1 MLKLLHVFIY
11 LFVLSI
17 SFISYALSDEYIPAE
32 ETGEE
37 KIITIKAK
45 PDLISSGTVYSG
57 NNESQIAT
65 WLNTAYKTDGSVE
78 GFYFEIAGGW
88 NPWGGEYNN
97 ADDLCG
103 LTTVHEGSTVLGSNG
118 EYDYI
123 NSSYKL
129 SSGENMDELEK
140 LSDDLQKP
148 CWLTAGTGLYI
159 AFFGASGYETP
170 DIATHLKVADIACD
184 APYNTDKN
192 GDGIFTIDE
201 CYSLSDTLRTNQAYY
216 VPYKSEYITGG
227 VRCDLSSFRN
237 KVGAD
242 PNKIRVSECIE
253 EINGKPINRAVFTFS
268 APYLYKDS
276 KGTRVPIG
284 EVVKFTIYDSI
295 YSDNSGEYNIKIFK
309 GASTEKREGIFEKI
323 MKVIEDI
330 FSVTSNTNK
339 KIINNF
345 NIVLATVNFNN
356 YNNINISL
364 TNKAYASTENSNEE
378 ELYQKKIDL
387 IKTFYN
393 YIVRDSIFT
402 NTIRILLALYISF
415 FGLNF
420 AMGALQYNVK
430 DAMNLLLK
438 LTFVLVFTMPSGW
451 DLYNEYVVAFF
462 LKALMFMVTS
472 IINIIN
478 KIVDPLGYIYIPE
491 GTSLSSIFVNMDSV
505 IFYLI
510 TDTIGKRI
518 LALICGHGLGFLIAL
533 AIIFSIVNTI
543 VKLTTAAFPI
553 IISYIEIMLGLML
566 GPIFISFYLFKSTES
581 IFMNWLSFI
590 GSRCANIFFT
600 ATILLIFMEIIKA
613 QYKDLFNFS
622 IYAKSGWEL
631 GAMKVLLFVLGWM
644 SFGTLPILFKK
655 LEWIV
660 YVPDYTGVDGY
671 NFWGIMIKI
680 FGLNVIIQLFSVI
693 TKHLPAVVDS
703 LVEIKGGKGG
713 KMKDTVGNE
722 NLLQAADKAVNSGFN
737 RKSGSQFFGYIDRYT
752 NFSGALLGVG
762 KGAFGYF
769 KDKYK
774 DRPDKKEEK
783 ERNEKSYLKSK
794 LMGISLQND
803 DKFKD
808 LFSKKNEDKMDKLV
822 DSIRKNEKNI
832 DFSDDAEENRKFH
845 ELRKYYIL
853 MNNEENFGKY
863 IHDDRIDI
871 RAFLKDHKGI
881 SEEDREMLIDS
892 VTTQI
897 NLNTGFDYYERTQEL
912 ADKLAQF
919 DPDKTSD
926 EEAEK
931 LRKELEELQRFR
943 NDLEELL
950 ALRSGQGPNTT
961 EFLMSGINLNRFGL
975 QGAQNFTA
983 IAGVNASSFLG
994 FNNGAANIASGM
1006 GIQLVEEDEYADD
1019 KDDDKKKILSM
1030 KNINA
1035 FQMNNSLVSYLTTK
1049 INKKRAENDKIN
1061 GRYGTKTVEE
1071 KEMID
1076 RNDGEIEKL
1085 LKQRTKAQKRVYES
1099 ANSNSLLDALE
1110 NLTAKSN
1117 NPNLSE
1123 DKKLDI
1129 ADSRKL
1135 LMMELKARYNS
1146 KWLNSEEIDRF
1157 NQILDKESNK
1167 DEFEEKTKTLK
1178 KVGKSKI
1185 ELRQKDYDILDQ
1197 AQENLAKEYSKNS
1210 DMYKEI
1216 KNPGIT
1222 NSAEAASLQNDY
1234 RKRKIKE
1241 LQNKELKATK
1251 FATAINN
1258 ASIKR
1263 KEKQIAKKEE
1273 ENKILKEYENSNDY
1287 KKEIADRENYIKKE
1301 REEIERLK
1309 AKNQKA
1315 NKLRVLSHKLA
1326 IKYQQYKQ
1334 KKQEAI
1340 LRDLESSR
1348 KQFDSE
1354 RRKQEQRLQ
1363 DIKNIRQTREELLK
1377 IEEDKKMLEFKRNK
1391 YIEMLALN
1399 EKAKAKSTALSLSS
1413 DITRQER
1420 LKLQRNCEE
1429 IEQKNIK
1436 LRKEIEEYNKNLI
1449 EQTKIYQAK
1458 EKELNFQNKMFAIAR
1473 AQDKKQNEKELNEL
1487 KLKKEQIEAKIN
1499 KTKNEKEKDALQK
1512 EIEILSNRE
1521 KYYLKE
1527 QELRQK
1533 SIDLLTRQKNVQMQ
1547 QQKYKLKDLKVKV
1560 DQEMKNEAKDLIVK
1574 EITVDKSQNINALI
1588 TDKKLEIDLVKR
1600 EMINNGETAEL
1611 LARKKNLELD
1621 LKILSTRKRRENA
1634 VEIVKQ
1640 AKEANMKKIKEAE
1653 KNVEEVS
1660 NVISTLNK
1668 KIADETDKSRKKLL
1682 LNQQEKLKEKL
1693 LEYKKEKEG
1702 YETDMALFENRQK
1715 YFNQE
1720 KQDLQES
1727 YATRIFTSENDRSQ
1741 SYFKTKQDLIEAR
1754 ENQQA
1759 LESKSKEIQDN
1770 LELDIMLE
1778 NEHDKKLTKLISSAP
1793 IEKQMKEQKD
1803 RFISNL
1809 QTTADKA
1816 FLKWDEKKNK
1826 EAIEKQTKDIKE
1838 IEKTLEHIEN
1848 KPVMTADTETTYKER
1863 IYEIEQKTLSDIETY
1878 CQKYLNIVQDTPSI
1892 TTESTATFDTPA
1904 KDVIKDK
1911 IATSTITESTVTFD
1925 TPTKDVIKDKT
1936 APTTATENTIDF
1948 DSFIKDV
1955 IKDEAF
1961 DKQVPQDFLNTV
1973 KNTTLDNGEN
1983 LYDALRQT
1991 YDNTRDDK
1999 KRYIK
2004 ERIQNSLKDS
2014 YEVYDNQL
2022 SLQDFM
2028 ENSGDLLKN
2037 TSKK

>member
-1 MLKLLHVFIY
+1 MRKLLHVFTY
-11 LFVLSI
+11 LFISI
-17 SFISYALSDEYIPAE
+17 VIFISYALSDGYIPAE
-32 ETGEE
+32 ETGET
-37 KIITIKAK
+37 KTITIKAK
-45 PDLISSGTVYSG
+45 PDLISSGTVYSAE
-57 NNESQIAT
+57 NESQIAT
-65 WLNTAYKTDGSVE
+65 WSDTAYKTDGNIE
-78 GFYFEIAGGW
+78 GFYFEVTGGW
-88 NPWGGEYNN
+88 NPWGEKYNN
-97 ADDLCG
+97 ASEVCG
-103 LTTVHEGSTVLGSNG
+103 TTTVHKDSTTLGNNG

-123 NSSYKL
+123 TSSYRL
-129 SSGENMDELEK
+129 SSGTNIDELEQLPTDVQRK
-140 LSDDLQKP
+140 
-148 CWLTAGTGLYI
+148 CWLTGGMGLYI
-159 AFFGASGYETP
+159 AFFGESGYVTP
-170 DIATHLKVADIACD
+170 DIATHLKMADIACD
-184 APYNTDKN
+184 PEYSTDKN
-192 GDGIFTIDE
+192 GDGVFTMDE
-201 CYSLSDTLRTNQAYY
+201 CYSPDDPDNNQAYY

-227 VRCDLSSFRN
+227 VRCDLTSF
-237 KVGAD
+237 KYKTGAD

-253 EINGKPINRAVFTFS
+253 KINDKPINRAVFTFS

-276 KGTRVPIG
+276 KKTRVSKN
-284 EVVKFTIYDSI
+284 EVIKFTIYDSY
-295 YSDNSGEYNIKIFK
+295 YSDNAGEYNIKILK
-309 GASTEKREGIFEKI
+309 GASTEKTEGIFEKI
-323 MKVIEDI
+323 MKVIENT
-330 FSVTSNTNK
+330 FSVSTNTNK
-339 KIINNF
+339 HIINNL
-345 NIVLATVNFNN
+345 NIILATTNINN
-356 YNNINISL
+356 YNDFNLSL
-364 TNKAYASTENSNEE
+364 TNKAYASNEE
-378 ELYQKKIDL
+378 ELYQKKVGL

-393 YIVRDSIFT
+393 YIVRDSAFI
-402 NTIRILLALYISF
+402 NALRILLALYISF

-420 AMGALQYNVK
+420 AMGGLQYNVK
-430 DAMNLLLK
+430 DFMTLLLK

-451 DLYNEYVVAFF
+451 DLYNEYVVTFF
-462 LKALMFMVTS
+462 LKALMYMVTT

-478 KIVDPLGYIYIPE
+478 KITDPTAYIYIPE
-491 GTSLSSIFVNMDSV
+491 GTSLSSIFINMDSV
-505 IFYLI
+505 IFYLFSDI
-510 TDTIGKRI
+510 IGKR
-518 LALICGHGLGFLIAL
+518 LGALVCGHGLGFILAI
-533 AIIFSIVNTI
+533 AIIFSIANTLI
-543 VKLTTAAFPI
+543 KLTTAAFPI
-553 IISYIEIMLGLML
+553 MISYMEIMLGLIL
-566 GPIFISFYLFKSTES
+566 GPIFISFYLFKTTES
-581 IFMNWLSFI
+581 IFMNWLSFL

-600 ATILLIFMEIIKA
+600 ATILLIFMEMIKA
-613 QYKDLFNFS
+613 QYQEIFNFS
-622 IYAKSGWEL
+622 IYQRSGWEI
-631 GAMKVLLFVLGWM
+631 GAVKVLLFILGFIT
-644 SFGTLPILFKK
+644 FGILPLILKRI
-655 LEWIV
+655 EWIV
-660 YVPDYTGVDGY
+660 YFPDYTGVDGY
-671 NFWGIMIKI
+671 NFWGTLFKI
-680 FGLNVIIQLFSVI
+680 LGLNIIIQFFGVV
-693 TKHLPAVVDS
+693 TKHLPTIIDS

-713 KMKDTVGNE
+713 KMKDTVGNT
-722 NLLQAADKAVNSGFN
+722 NLLQAADSALNSSFN
-737 RKSGSQFFGYIDRYT
+737 RKESDAFFTKFDTYS
-752 NFSGALLGVG
+752 NFTGALMGAG
-762 KGAFGYF
+762 KYLFENAVEN
-769 KDKYK
+769 YK
-774 DRPDKKEEK
+774 ARPDKKAVK
-783 ERNEKSYLKSK
+783 EDREKSYVKNK
-794 LMGISLQND
+794 LMAVSSKTNNN
-803 DKFKD
+803 FKD
-808 LFSKKNEDKMDKLV
+808 LFSEKNKEKMDRLV
-822 DSIRKNEKNI
+822 ESIRKGEKNVN
-832 DFSDDAEENRKFH
+832 FSDNAEENRKFH
-845 ELRKYYIL
+845 ELRKNYIL
-853 MNNEENFGKY
+853 MKNEEDFGKY
-863 IHDDRIDI
+863 IRNDRVDI

-881 SEEDREMLIDS
+881 SDEDREMLIDS
-892 VTTQI
+892 ITTQI
-897 NLNTGFDYYERTQEL
+897 NLNTDFDYYKRTQEL
-912 ADKLAQF
+912 AEKLANF

-926 EEAEK
+926 QEAEE
-931 LRKELEELQRFR
+931 LRKDLEELQRFR
-943 NDLEELL
+943 NDLEDLL
-950 ALRSGQGPNTT
+950 ALRSGQGLNTT
-961 EFLMSGINLNRFGL
+961 EFLMSGIDLDRFGL

-1049 INKKRAENDKIN
+1049 INEKRAENDKIN

-1110 NLTAKSN
+1110 NLTAKSD

-1123 DKKLDI
+1123 DKRLDI

-1135 LMMELKARYNS
+1135 LMTELKARYNS

-1157 NQILDKESNK
+1157 NRILDKESDK
-1167 DEFEEKTKTLK
+1167 DKFEEETKTLK
-1178 KVGKSKI
+1178 KVGRSKVEI
-1185 ELRQKDYDILDQ
+1185 RQKDNDSLEQ

-1377 IEEDKKMLEFKRNK
+1377 IEEHKKMLEFKRDK

-1399 EKAKAKSTALSLSS
+1399 EKAKAKSTILSLSP
-1413 DITRQER
+1413 DITKQE
-1420 LKLQRNCEE
+1420 KLQLQKHCEE

-1436 LRKEIEEYNKNLI
+1436 LRKEIEEYNKKLL

-1458 EKELNFQNKMFAIAR
+1458 EKELNFQNKMFATAR

-1487 KLKKEQIEAKIN
+1487 KLKKEQIKAKIN

-1512 EIEILSNRE
+1512 GIEILSNQE

-1533 SIDLLTRQKNVQMQ
+1533 SIDLLTRQKNVQLQ
-1547 QQKYKLKDLKVKV
+1547 QQKYKLKDLKIKV
-1560 DQEMKNEAKDLIVK
+1560 NQEMKNEAEDLVVK
-1574 EITVDKSQNINALI
+1574 EMEISKRKITNELVQEKLSEFKEINEKI
-1588 TDKKLEIDLVKR
+1588 KTEKE
-1600 EMINNGETAEL
+1600 NPEL
-1611 LARKKNLELD
+1611 LAQKKNLELD
-1621 LKILSTRKRRENA
+1621 LKILSTRDKIEETDIRLAN
-1634 VEIVKQ
+1634 

-1693 LEYKKEKEG
+1693 LEYTKEKEG
-1702 YETDMALFENRQK
+1702 YETDMTLFENRQK
-1715 YFNQE
+1715 YFSQE
-1720 KQDLQES
+1720 KQNLQES

-1754 ENQQA
+1754 ENKEE
-1759 LESKSKEIQDN
+1759 LEKKSKDLQDEY
-1770 LELDIMLE
+1770 ELNKMLKE
-1778 NEHDKKLTKLISSAP
+1778 AEDRKIDEAVKTGNESVARTATETKFASSV
-1793 IEKQMKEQKD
+1793 ELSVKQSLV
-1803 RFISNL
+1803 R
-1809 QTTADKA
+1809 
-1816 FLKWDEKKNK
+1816 WDEKKNK
-1826 EAIEKQTKDIKE
+1826 EAIEKQTNDIKE

-1863 IYEIEQKTLSDIETY
+1863 IYEIEQKTLSDIEAY
-1878 CQKYLNIVQDTPSI
+1878 CQKYIGTTKGVDGRFNIPINDT
-1892 TTESTATFDTPA
+1892 TT
-1904 KDVIKDK
+1904 
-1911 IATSTITESTVTFD
+1911 
-1925 TPTKDVIKDKT
+1925 KDKT
-1936 APTTATENTIDF
+1936 TPNTKLDTTEF
-1948 DSFIKDV
+1948 DSFVKDT
-1955 IKDEAF
+1955 IDT
-1961 DKQVPQDFLNTV
+1961 LNDYH
-1973 KNTTLDNGEN
+1973 K
-1983 LYDALRQT
+1983 
-1991 YDNTRDDK
+1991 
-1999 KRYIK
+1999 I
-2004 ERIQNSLKDS
+2004 
-2014 YEVYDNQL
+2014 
-2022 SLQDFM
+2022 F
-2028 ENSGDLLKN
+2028 
-2037 TSKK
+2037 

>member
-1 MLKLLHVFIY
+1 MRKLLHVFTY
-11 LFVLSI
+11 LFISI
-17 SFISYALSDEYIPAE
+17 VIFISYALSDGYIPAE
-32 ETGEE
+32 ETGET
-37 KIITIKAK
+37 KTITIKAK

-57 NNESQIAT
+57 ENESQIAT
-65 WLNTAYKTDGSVE
+65 WFDTAYKTDGNME
-78 GFYFEIAGGW
+78 GFYFEVTGGW

-97 ADDLCG
+97 ANEVCG
-103 LTTVHEGSTVLGSNG
+103 TTTVHKDSTTLGNNG

-123 NSSYKL
+123 TSSYSL
-129 SSGENMDELEK
+129 SSGTNIDELEQLPTDVQRK
-140 LSDDLQKP
+140 
-148 CWLTAGTGLYI
+148 CWLTGGMGLYI
-159 AFFGASGYETP
+159 AFFGESGYVTP
-170 DIATHLKVADIACD
+170 DIATHLKMADIACD
-184 APYNTDKN
+184 PEYSTDKN
-192 GDGIFTIDE
+192 GDGVFTMDE
-201 CYSLSDTLRTNQAYY
+201 CYSPDDPKNNQAYY

-227 VRCDLSSFRN
+227 VRCDLISF
-237 KVGAD
+237 KYKPGAD

-253 EINGKPINRAVFTFS
+253 KINDKPINRAVFTFS

-276 KGTRVPIG
+276 KKTRVSKN
-284 EVVKFTIYDSI
+284 EVIKFTIYDSY
-295 YSDNSGEYNIKIFK
+295 YSDNTGGYNIKIFK
-309 GASTEKREGIFEKI
+309 GASTEKTEGIFEKI
-323 MKVIEDI
+323 MKAIESM
-330 FSVTSNTNK
+330 FSISANTNK
-339 KIINNF
+339 HIINNLD
-345 NIVLATVNFNN
+345 IVLTTINFNN
-356 YNNINISL
+356 YNNFNLSLINN
-364 TNKAYASTENSNEE
+364 TYASNEE
-378 ELYQKKIDL
+378 ALYQDKVGL

-393 YIVRDSIFT
+393 YIVRDSAFI
-402 NTIRILLALYISF
+402 NALRILLALYISF

-420 AMGALQYNVK
+420 AMGGLQYNVK
-430 DAMNLLLK
+430 DFMALLLK

-451 DLYNEYVVAFF
+451 DLYNEYVVTFF
-462 LKALMFMVTS
+462 LKALMYMVTS

-478 KIVDPLGYIYIPE
+478 KITDPIAYIYIPE
-491 GTSLSSIFVNMDSV
+491 GSSLSSIFINMDSV
-505 IFYLI
+505 IFYLFSDI
-510 TDTIGKRI
+510 IGKR
-518 LALICGHGLGFLIAL
+518 LGALVCGHGFGWLLAL
-533 AIIFSIVNTI
+533 AIIFSIANTLI
-543 VKLTTAAFPI
+543 KLTTAAFPI
-553 IISYIEIMLGLML
+553 MISYIEIMLGLML
-566 GPIFISFYLFKSTES
+566 GPIFISFYLFKTTES
-581 IFMNWLSFI
+581 IFMNWLSFL

-600 ATILLIFMEIIKA
+600 ATILLIFIEMIKA
-613 QYKDLFNFS
+613 QYKEIFNFS
-622 IYAKSGWEL
+622 IYTGSGWEI
-631 GAMKVLLFVLGWM
+631 GAMKVLLFILGWI
-644 SFGTLPILFKK
+644 SYGTLPVMLKK
-655 LEWIV
+655 IEWIV
-660 YVPDYTGVDGY
+660 YFPDYTGVDK
-671 NFWGIMIKI
+671 FDIWGAFFKVL
-680 FGLNVIIQLFSVI
+680 GLNIIIQFFGVV
-693 TKHLPAVVDS
+693 TKHLPAIIDS

-713 KMKDTVGNE
+713 KMKDTVGNT
-722 NLLQAADKAVNSGFN
+722 NLLQAADSALNSSFN
-737 RKSGSQFFGYIDRYT
+737 RKESDAFFTKFDAYS
-752 NFSGALLGVG
+752 NFTGALMGVG
-762 KGAFGYF
+762 KYLFENAVEN
-769 KDKYK
+769 YK
-774 DRPDKKEEK
+774 ARPDKKAEK
-783 ERNEKSYLKSK
+783 EDREKSYVKNK
-794 LMGISLQND
+794 LMAVSSKTNN
-803 DKFKD
+803 KFKD
-808 LFSKKNEDKMDKLV
+808 LFSEKNEEKMDRLV
-822 DSIRKNEKNI
+822 ESIRKGEKNVN
-832 DFSDDAEENRKFH
+832 FSDNAEENRKFH
-845 ELRKYYIL
+845 ELRKYYVL
-853 MNNEENFGKY
+853 MKNEEDFGKY
-863 IHDDRIDI
+863 IRNDRVDI

-881 SEEDREMLIDS
+881 SNEDREMLIDS
-892 VTTQI
+892 ITTQI
-897 NLNTGFDYYERTQEL
+897 NLNTDFDYYERTQEL
-912 ADKLAQF
+912 ADRLAKF
-919 DPDKTSD
+919 DPDKASD

-931 LRKELEELQRFR
+931 LRKDLEELQRFR
-943 NDLEELL
+943 NDIEDLL
-950 ALRSGQGPNTT
+950 ALRSGQGLNTT
-961 EFLMSGINLNRFGL
+961 EFLMSGVDLDRFGL

-983 IAGVNASSFLG
+983 IAGINASSFLG

-1030 KNINA
+1030 KNMNS
-1035 FQMNNSLVSYLTTK
+1035 FQMNNSLVSFLTTK
-1049 INKKRAENDKIN
+1049 INEKRAENDKIN

-1076 RNDGEIEKL
+1076 RNDGEIRKL
-1085 LKQRTKAQKRVYES
+1085 LEQRTKAQKRVYES

-1110 NLTAKSN
+1110 NLTAKSD

-1123 DKKLDI
+1123 DKRRDI

-1135 LMMELKARYNS
+1135 LMKELKARYNS

-1157 NQILDKESNK
+1157 NRILDKESDK
-1167 DEFEEKTKTLK
+1167 DKFEEETKTLK
-1178 KVGKSKI
+1178 KVGKSQV

-1197 AQENLAKEYSKNS
+1197 AQESLAKEYSKNS

-1241 LQNKELKATK
+1241 LQNKDNKATGI
-1251 FATAINN
+1251 ATAINN

-1273 ENKILKEYENSNDY
+1273 EIKILKEYKNSNDY
-1287 KKEIADRENYIKKE
+1287 KKEITDRENYIKKE

-1348 KQFDSE
+1348 KQFDLE

-1413 DITRQER
+1413 DITRHER

-1436 LRKEIEEYNKNLI
+1436 LRKEIEECNKNLI

-1458 EKELNFQNKMFAIAR
+1458 EKELNFQNKMFATAR

-1547 QQKYKLKDLKVKV
+1547 QQKYKLQDLKVKV

-1574 EITVDKSQNINALI
+1574 EITVDKSQNIKALI
-1588 TDKKLEIDLVKR
+1588 TDKKLEIELVKR

-1621 LKILSTRKRRENA
+1621 LEILSTRERRENA
-1634 VEIVKQ
+1634 VEMVKK

-1668 KIADETDKSRKKLL
+1668 KIADETDESRKKLL
-1682 LNQQEKLKEKL
+1682 LNQQKKLKEKL

-1702 YETDMALFENRQK
+1702 YETDMALFKNRQK

-1727 YATRIFTSENDRSQ
+1727 YATQIFTSENDRSQ
-1741 SYFKTKQDLIEAR
+1741 SYFKTKQDLIKAR

-1770 LELDIMLE
+1770 FELDTMLE

-1878 CQKYLNIVQDTPSI
+1878 CQKYLDIVQDTPSI

-1948 DSFIKDV
+1948 DSFIKDA

-1961 DKQVPQDFLNTV
+1961 DEQVPQDFLDTV

-1983 LYDALRQT
+1983 LYDVLYKT
-1991 YDNTRDDK
+1991 YNNTADDK
-1999 KRYIK
+1999 KEHVK